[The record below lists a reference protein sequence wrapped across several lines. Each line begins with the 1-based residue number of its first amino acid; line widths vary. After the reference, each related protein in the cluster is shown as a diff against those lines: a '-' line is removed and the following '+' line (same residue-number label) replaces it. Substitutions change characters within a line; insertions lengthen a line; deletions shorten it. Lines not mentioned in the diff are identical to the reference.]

1 MQPFLRTSTLG
12 TALDVVPHRCR
23 PAGNGDGRPAH
34 AVLNKVVLPQ
44 LAAGLP
50 NGCARR
56 VKGSQTGADRLVPKS
71 CWPPLAAGLSTTT
84 AGTTATAL
92 SASLRGDRRRSLPA
106 ASNRAAAAPAEACAK
121 ACAAAA
127 AFSAC
132 LACATASSCAMRVF
146 SRSLNSA
153 IMSSQPARCS
163 MGSHVLSLS
172 AHPTHL
178 TLNVVTP
185 LLRRWPMIFSGS

>member
-106 ASNRAAAAPAEACAK
+106 ASNRAAAAPAERSQGVCR
-121 ACAAAA
+121 CRR
-127 AFSAC
+127 F
-132 LACATASSCAMRVF
+132 LRVLGLCDGF
-146 SRSLNSA
+146 ELRY
-153 IMSSQPARCS
+153 ARLFALLKLS
-163 MGSHVLSLS
+163 DHVL
-172 AHPTHL
+172 AAC
-178 TLNVVTP
+178 
-185 LLRRWPMIFSGS
+185 